1 MRKVEKYG
9 ISLYRLSAADGKIC
23 LRGVKPLKAI
33 KEDIIVKTLTFPFLA
48 RKGWDSRIGSANI
61 HNKERWIGF
70 FFGPAGVI
78 LLNGIIA
85 SYLNV
90 FYTDVLKV
98 GGMWGGAFLLVL
110 PIASKIVDAITNV
123 IMGQIIDHTRS
134 RQGKAR
140 PWLLVA
146 APLMVISAI
155 LLFIVPSAGSN
166 VKAIWIIFSFNFYYS
181 VAYTIYYM
189 SHIMLVPLSTRN
201 SKQRDGV
208 AMLSNMAICIIP
220 GFVVAMLFPMLILP
234 AIGVDQGKWVTMVVI
249 FSILVLP
256 CMLMEYYFTKE
267 RVTEETRGLEDTTPV
282 NKLGRQLKACFSSK
296 YWVLFMVA
304 FLVNQICSN
313 MQNTSLIYYCNWVLG
328 TYNDGVTQT
337 IASAIGNAPLGF
349 GILIMW
355 PLVKKFG
362 KRNVTLVGFVV
373 AVIGAAIFYIN
384 PSNMSTV
391 LLGLMVRAFGALP
404 MTYIGIAMMSDALD
418 HVE

>member
-1 MRKVEKYG
+1 
-9 ISLYRLSAADGKIC
+9 
-23 LRGVKPLKAI
+23 
-33 KEDIIVKTLTFPFLA
+33 
-48 RKGWDSRIGSANI
+48 
-61 HNKERWIGF
+61 
-70 FFGPAGVI
+70 
-78 LLNGIIA
+78 
-85 SYLNV
+85 
-90 FYTDVLKV
+90 
-98 GGMWGGAFLLVL
+98 
-110 PIASKIVDAITNV
+110 
-123 IMGQIIDHTRS
+123 
-134 RQGKAR
+134 
-140 PWLLVA
+140 
-146 APLMVISAI
+146 
-155 LLFIVPSAGSN
+155 
-166 VKAIWIIFSFNFYYS
+166 
-181 VAYTIYYM
+181 M

-337 IASAIGNAPLGF
+337 IVSAIGNAPLGF

-355 PLVKKFG
+355 PLAKKFG

-418 HVE
+418 HVEWKAGFRCDGFSMSIYTIIVTVSAGLAQGLFNLGLSLTGYVPPLADGSWVAQSASVKNYFVFGYQGLFAIGTVVMFFLYWFYSVEKELPRIQKDITERHKAEALAQGREWISPEELAAQEQADMDKAAEESRIRELNEKCVKKGLSFEEEEAKYQQKLEAQRQKAEAKANRVKK